1 MNRWNQAPLIRDQVV
16 LFSPTLDAAISEDHS
31 VRLVDEVLRQMD
43 WSAWE
48 SRYFLLAGQPPIHP
62 RIVAGA
68 ILYGLTLSIRSS
80 RKFHL
85 LSRQQRG
92 GARRQTR
99 FQPCYLPSVL

>member
-48 SRYFLLAGQPPIHP
+48 SRRAGIFWPGSLP
-62 RIVAGA
+62 
-68 ILYGLTLSIRSS
+68 SIRG
-80 RKFHL
+80 L
-85 LSRQQRG
+85 
-92 GARRQTR
+92 
-99 FQPCYLPSVL
+99 

>member
-48 SRYFLLAGQPPIHP
+48 SR
-62 RIVAGA
+62 
-68 ILYGLTLSIRSS
+68 
-80 RKFHL
+80 
-85 LSRQQRG
+85 
-92 GARRQTR
+92 
-99 FQPCYLPSVL
+99 

>member
-1 MNRWNQAPLIRDQVV
+1 MSRWNQAPLIREQAV
-16 LFSPTLDAAISEDHS
+16 LFSPTLDAVISEDHS

-48 SRYFLLAGQPPIHP
+48 QRYCLVAGQPPIHP

-80 RKFHL
+80 RKLEDACRNRMDFLWLVEGREIDH
-85 LSRQQRG
+85 S
-92 GARRQTR
+92 
-99 FQPCYLPSVL
+99 P